1 MYIIPTRIMIL
12 APQELENSASKYA
25 AEAIRLD
32 SQGSRLKAIQFYQ
45 RAIEALNKLIQ
56 IYPEYKL
63 NKIYLERS
71 NAYLNRIKSLQMSN
85 VLEDEEGKAD
95 ENIVGN
101 DADNSDRKIGSEMRK
116 PKESLGEEF
125 DSLIMKEKPNISWD
139 DVIGLDDAKRA
150 IRESIVY
157 PTKRSDLFPLG
168 WPRGLL
174 LYGPPG
180 CGKTLL
186 AAAAAAEI
194 DGYFVNV
201 DAAAMMSK
209 WLGEAE
215 KNVSKLFKMA
225 NKLYESENI
234 PILLFIDEIDSLIG
248 NRNGEV
254 GGEIRVKNQFLTEMD
269 GINNKSKNSKLYV
282 IGATNK
288 PWSLEAGFLRRF
300 QKRIYVTLPDN
311 DSRNYLFKQYT
322 IPLKKDKTLKIE
334 ELSKLV
340 QGYSASDIKDI
351 CQAVQLRVV
360 NELFES
366 GKAMEAQ
373 SNPRSV
379 SMNDFKEI
387 IKIRKPSVSID
398 MIRAYMRWS
407 EQFKA
412 LESKNQ
418 VFKYLLLASVILV
431 SAISLCPHPVIL
443 TYFPPSNSL

>member
-1 MYIIPTRIMIL
+1 MIL

-125 DSLIMKEKPNISWD
+125 DSLIMKEKPNISWN

-322 IPLKKDKTLKIE
+322 MPLKKDKTLKIE

-373 SNPRSV
+373 SNPRSI

-412 LESKNQ
+412 L
-418 VFKYLLLASVILV
+418 
-431 SAISLCPHPVIL
+431 
-443 TYFPPSNSL
+443 

>member
-1 MYIIPTRIMIL
+1 MIL
-12 APQELENSASKYA
+12 APQELENSASKFA

-32 SQGSRLKAIQFYQ
+32 SQGSRIKAIQLYQ
-45 RAIEALNKLIQ
+45 HAIEALNKLIQ

-63 NKIYLERS
+63 NKIYMERA
-71 NAYLNRIKSLQMSN
+71 NAYMNRIKSLQMSN
-85 VLEDEEGKAD
+85 ILEDDKSDDLILNEQESHGKKMAMD
-95 ENIVGN
+95 G
-101 DADNSDRKIGSEMRK
+101 KK
-116 PKESLGEEF
+116 PKDQLGDEF
-125 DSLIMKEKPNISWD
+125 DNLVMREKPNVSWQE
-139 DVIGLDDAKRA
+139 VIGLDDAKRA

-157 PTKRSDLFPLG
+157 PMKRSDLFPLG
-168 WPRGLL
+168 WPRGIL

-194 DGYFVNV
+194 DGYFINV

-225 NKLYESENI
+225 NKLLETENI
-234 PILLFIDEIDSLIG
+234 PILLFIDEIDSLLG
-248 NRNGEV
+248 TRNGEV

-269 GINNKSKNSKLYV
+269 GINNKAKDSKLYV

-322 IPLKKDKTLKIE
+322 APLKKEKGLKIE
-334 ELSKLV
+334 DLAKLV

-351 CQAVQLRVV
+351 CQAAQLRVV
-360 NELFES
+360 NELFDS
-366 GKAMEAQ
+366 GKALEAD
-373 SNPRSV
+373 SNPRAV
-379 SMNDFKEI
+379 SLNDFKEI

-412 LESKNQ
+412 L
-418 VFKYLLLASVILV
+418 
-431 SAISLCPHPVIL
+431 
-443 TYFPPSNSL
+443 